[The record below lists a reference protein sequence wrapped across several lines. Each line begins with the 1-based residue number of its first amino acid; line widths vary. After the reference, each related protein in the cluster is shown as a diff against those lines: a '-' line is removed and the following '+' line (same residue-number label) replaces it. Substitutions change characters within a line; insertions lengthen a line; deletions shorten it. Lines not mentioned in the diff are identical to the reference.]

1 MAAAAATNSSVK
13 LAAIGSSI
21 LSSTGGAGVVFKWL
35 GWGLLCLAAAAL
47 GLIAL
52 ALVAEEADRRRR
64 QAALARRKREQRL
77 RRRQRRR
84 MMSSLRDAPYEQVVA
99 AGLVQNLCVI
109 CRAEYEGGETCSFL
123 PRCTHT
129 FHKHCIAAWL
139 RHHTTCPICSAAV
152 ARPDIY
158 DDTHGSVGVARPG
171 RV

>member
-1 MAAAAATNSSVK
+1 MAAAATNSSVK

-64 QAALARRKREQRL
+64 QAAVARRKREQRL

-99 AGLVQNLCVI
+99 AGLVRNLCVI
-109 CRAEYEGGETCSFL
+109 CQAEYEGGETCSFL

-139 RHHTTCPICSAAV
+139 RHHTTCPICNATV
-152 ARPDIY
+152 ARPVDQIY
-158 DDTHGSVGVARPG
+158 DDTVL
-171 RV
+171 

>member
-1 MAAAAATNSSVK
+1 MAAAATNSSVK
-13 LAAIGSSI
+13 LAAIGPSI
-21 LSSTGGAGVVFKWL
+21 LSSMFKWL
-35 GWGLLCLAAAAL
+35 GWGALCLAAAAF

-64 QAALARRKREQRL
+64 QAAVARRKREQRL

-99 AGLVQNLCVI
+99 AGLVRNLCVI

-139 RHHTTCPICSAAV
+139 RHHTTCPICSATV
-152 ARPDIY
+152 PRPDIY